1 MENKRKLERFKI
13 RAPAKIIPIAS
24 GRKKSTFDLE
34 TNNVSAGGAFFHT
47 SQSLPEG
54 TQVDVDVVLPLDKLE
69 ILRSSSKQVHL
80 KISGR
85 VVRSETEGI
94 AVCFDK
100 DYQIRQL
107 DHGPHSQKR
116 EKYV

>member
-1 MENKRKLERFKI
+1 MQYKRKLERFSLK
-13 RAPAKIIPIAS
+13 APAKIIPIDS
-24 GRKKSTFDLE
+24 NRKKSAFDLE

-54 TQVDVDVVLPLDKLE
+54 TQVEVDVVLPLDKLE
-69 ILRSSSKQVHL
+69 ILRDSSKQVHL

-107 DHGPHSQKR
+107 D
-116 EKYV
+116 